1 MLRSLMANGA
11 PLIVALGL
19 CSMFGMAEHAEAA
32 VWAWSY
38 SGEGFA
44 ASGTVTAS
52 DTPDAGGF
60 VPITAISGNRN
71 GVLIVGLQPTG
82 TAIPGNDGFPVDNLV
97 TAARPHLTSKG
108 IGYQLGDGTFVNAFF
123 ADFLTPK
130 TYLEFFSNPVMGTHT
145 ELPITFNTEVPA
157 PAGLLPM
164 VVGLFGLVTIAR
176 RQENSPY
183 SK

>member
-1 MLRSLMANGA
+1 MACHGLVTTSKCVFGTRCDRRRTLVCLWGSEMLRSLMANGA

-32 VWAWSY
+32 VWAWTY

-97 TAARPHLTSKG
+97 TAATPHLTSKG
-108 IGYQLGDGTFVNAFF
+108 IGYQL
-123 ADFLTPK
+123 
-130 TYLEFFSNPVMGTHT
+130 
-145 ELPITFNTEVPA
+145 
-157 PAGLLPM
+157 
-164 VVGLFGLVTIAR
+164 
-176 RQENSPY
+176 
-183 SK
+183 